1 MILSLKR
8 AVPLLFPF
16 NAFFYFILRLILRQI
31 GGFVN
36 EESASLHFV
45 DLPNGN
51 APVLQMETDEACFSF
66 TVKTEFAR
74 KHRLRLSRQYLQ
86 IWNYPNADTLPI
98 TGRFSDL
105 LSL

>member
-36 EESASLHFV
+36 EESASLQESIGFV
-45 DLPNGN
+45 FQGN
-51 APVLQMETDEACFSF
+51 IY
-66 TVKTEFAR
+66 KYGI
-74 KHRLRLSRQYLQ
+74 LRMQ
-86 IWNYPNADTLPI
+86 IPYP
-98 TGRFSDL
+98 
-105 LSL
+105 

>member
-66 TVKTEFAR
+66 TVKTLQESIGFVFQGNIY
-74 KHRLRLSRQYLQ
+74 KSGILRMQ
-86 IWNYPNADTLPI
+86 IPYP
-98 TGRFSDL
+98 
-105 LSL
+105 